1 MSEEKQPRKNSSVR
15 HTRAIQRSRNSHPV
29 AAPSDEQ
36 IRERIQEIVHPATLA
51 QVGYFHRLGLRER
64 TLSFVV
70 MVAFVLEM
78 VWRQIGSVN
87 ALSKLV
93 QKEAMLWEQPRK
105 VSQQALSQRLTS
117 LPSELFLQV
126 LRDVLPKAQE
136 RWLKRER
143 RLSAELLWAA
153 AHYRG
158 VLAVDGSTLDS
169 LIRKIGLLQDLP
181 DNPLAGRMTALLDL
195 CTRLPEKIWYESD
208 PKAHDQRFW
217 DDILSVLKAGS
228 LLIFDKGYINFAI
241 FAKLTQTNVKF
252 ITRSKTNLVYTLER
266 AFLKTAAVHDSL
278 VWIGKEQTH
287 QQVRLIEILYRG
299 KWYRYLTNELDE
311 KKLPTAYVV
320 ALYWQRWRIEDAYN
334 IVKRLL
340 GLAYF
345 WCGAQNAVEMQLW
358 ATWLLYVVL
367 VDLTD
372 AVAEALH
379 QPFSAIS
386 IEMVYRSL
394 YFFTHAKQRG
404 ETDDVVTYLANEAK
418 FLGIIKR
425 KRKDDY
431 PAPLVFVPN
440 LLTELPDP

>member
-1 MSEEKQPRKNSSVR
+1 
-15 HTRAIQRSRNSHPV
+15 
-29 AAPSDEQ
+29 
-36 IRERIQEIVHPATLA
+36 
-51 QVGYFHRLGLRER
+51 
-64 TLSFVV
+64 
-70 MVAFVLEM
+70 
-78 VWRQIGSVN
+78 
-87 ALSKLV
+87 
-93 QKEAMLWEQPRK
+93 
-105 VSQQALSQRLTS
+105 
-117 LPSELFLQV
+117 
-126 LRDVLPKAQE
+126 
-136 RWLKRER
+136 
-143 RLSAELLWAA
+143 
-153 AHYRG
+153 
-158 VLAVDGSTLDS
+158 LAVDGSTLDT

-181 DNPLAGRMTALLDL
+181 KNPLAGRMTALLDL

-208 PKAHDQRFW
+208 PKANDQRFW

-266 AFLKTAAVHDSL
+266 ALIKTAAVHDYL
-278 VWIGKEQTH
+278 VWIGKEETR
-287 QQVRLIEILYRG
+287 QQVRFIEILYRG

-345 WCGAQNAVEMQLW
+345 WCGAQNAVEMQIW

-404 ETDDVVTYLANEAK
+404 ETDDVVAYLANEAK

-425 KRKDDY
+425 KRKDDH

-440 LLTELPDP
+440 LLTDLSNP